1 VARLAR
7 PALVLL
13 SLIFL
18 SPGCTPT
25 SSSERAGIDQEIARN
40 ILWRFHGDAR
50 FGDVRVLC
58 ENRTVTLEGRVDDEK
73 AVADALQIARSESR
87 GGKVESRLEVRP
99 R

>member
-1 VARLAR
+1 MGR
-7 PALVLL
+7 PAVVLL
-13 SLIFL
+13 SLMFL
-18 SPGCTPT
+18 SPACTPT

-40 ILWRFHGDAR
+40 ILWRFHGDSR

-58 ENRTVTLEGRVDDEK
+58 EDRAITLEGRVDDQK

-87 GGKVESRLEVRP
+87 GGKVESRLEIRP